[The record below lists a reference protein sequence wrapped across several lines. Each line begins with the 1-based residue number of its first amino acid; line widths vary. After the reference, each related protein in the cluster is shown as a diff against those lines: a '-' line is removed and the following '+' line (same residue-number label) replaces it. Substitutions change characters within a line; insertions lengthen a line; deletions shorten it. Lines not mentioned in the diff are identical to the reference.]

1 MSNRTNPFI
10 PIYRMVNGGTNAEK
24 YARIQNGGGELI
36 PSYLDVELTNLCNFR
51 CVFCPTG
58 TKTMQRMKGMM
69 TEEVA
74 EALADNVKRFHIPGV
89 RFIRWGE
96 PTIHPNYISIM
107 EKVKKAGALI
117 HINTNGSTLDEQQIR
132 KLIDIHLDSI
142 KFSFQGADEGTYNEM
157 REGGD
162 YKRLLDIV
170 RMFYELRGE
179 RDYPY
184 IQISTTLTGE
194 TADQIESF
202 KQDIG
207 GYCDYYNVG
216 YTMLNYLDVDKM
228 SVDDQE
234 KEKIRKLQ
242 EHEKAHH
249 EFLRVCPEAFDKLS
263 INWNGDVTL
272 CCSDYDNFMI
282 VGNILDNDIKQIF
295 NGRAAD
301 LYRSVIAKGQYA
313 KIKCCSTCYETV
325 PLTK

>member
-1 MSNRTNPFI
+1 MSNISNPFV
-10 PIYRMVNGGTNAEK
+10 PIYMMTNSGTNEEK
-24 YARIQNGGGELI
+24 YARIQNGKGELL

-58 TKTMQRMKGMM
+58 TNTMQRMKGTMP
-69 TEEVA
+69 EEVVN
-74 EALADNVKRFHIPGV
+74 ALVENVRRFHIPGV

-96 PTIHPNYISIM
+96 PTLHPEYISIM

-117 HINTNGSTLDEQQIR
+117 HMNTNGAKLDENQIQR
-132 KLIDIHLDSI
+132 LIDIHLDSI

-162 YKRLLDIV
+162 YKRLLETV
-170 RMFYELRGE
+170 KLFHKLRGN

-194 TADQIESF
+194 TAEQIENF
-202 KQDIG
+202 RHDIE

-216 YTMLNYLDVDKM
+216 YTLLNHLDVDKM
-228 SVDDQE
+228 NIDEVE

-242 EHEKAHH
+242 EWETNHH
-249 EFLRVCPEAFDKLS
+249 ELLPVCTEAFDKLS

-272 CCSDYDNFMI
+272 CCADYDNFMI
-282 VGNILDNDIKQIF
+282 VGNILDNDLKQIF
-295 NGRAAD
+295 NSKSAD
-301 LYRSVIAKGQYA
+301 IYRSAISKKQYGR
-313 KIKCCSTCYETV
+313 IKCCSICYETV
-325 PLTK
+325 PIA